1 MLNKDEMK
9 EEVMDSFKN
18 LTGNWASDCIN
29 VLLDT
34 KSNSADI
41 PAGYKLTG
49 VALKEGLR
57 KGEVDILFNFKRED
71 K

>member
-1 MLNKDEMK
+1 MLDKEEKK
-9 EEVMDSFKN
+9 EEVMESFRP
-18 LTGNWASDCIN
+18 LTGSWASDCIN
-29 VLLDT
+29 VLLST
-34 KSNSADI
+34 KSNAPDI

-57 KGEVDILFNFKRED
+57 KGEIDILFNFKED